1 MHSSNRKR
9 SLVLAAMAEGGVG
22 RKVVADEVKWDDDE
36 EEDVDGEYEEE
47 GCAEPS
53 EREGAD
59 LWGGGEIEGEDA
71 RREKGEAGK
80 GLERVTV
87 CVARAEDDDEERTG
101 EAMSS
106 LAAAHVR
113 GRGSSG
119 FRLEIACI

>member
-1 MHSSNRKR
+1 M
-9 SLVLAAMAEGGVG
+9 LAAMAEGGVG
-22 RKVVADEVKWDDDE
+22 RKVVVDEVKWDDDE
-36 EEDVDGEYEEE
+36 EEDADGEYEEE

-87 CVARAEDDDEERTG
+87 CVTRAEDDDERTG
-101 EAMSS
+101 EARSS
-106 LAAAHVR
+106 LAAASVC
-113 GRGSSG
+113 GRGSG
-119 FRLEIACI
+119 GIRLEIACI